1 MASVW
6 SKLKCLITILFTI
19 YNILETVQRSSRN
32 RVSVDK
38 YKEKMNNV
46 TLIIVCNVYI
56 TNKVKGISILLRNK
70 IEYY

>member
-6 SKLKCLITILFTI
+6 SKLKCLITILFAI
-19 YNILETVQRSSRN
+19 YNILQTVQRSSRN

-46 TLIIVCNVYI
+46 TLFVIYTLHTII
-56 TNKVKGISILLRNK
+56 KVNGISIFL
-70 IEYY
+70 